1 LPAIQTRRIPQR
13 VCRLGGG
20 RTHSADS
27 FLFFTKKDGE
37 LASIFTWLANVLRF
51 GMTDYS
57 SYDKPFPLKRR
68 FLLWIVPGLIVFVGA
83 LMFTTFQAS
92 QHVVRDIYL
101 KQATQRAAG
110 VAAGVAHSHPDEWD
124 DLINDVKLSEEAIA
138 SLSEAFDNERREF
151 KLSKLKVYD
160 LHRLTIFATDPKQM
174 GLVEDNEALRAVI
187 ETGQPQVLVD
197 GAGTPDE
204 LYELYV
210 PFRVDQHLAMIIEIY
225 EPSSYLNSILGNA
238 ALPVILVPGGFLVI
252 MLAALS
258 ILVFGAQRTINART
272 QDVNRLRGRL
282 EGLVSRRAAEAMRR
296 IDAADGI
303 LSETVSCTLFY
314 TDIRKF
320 TGYSETHTPA
330 EVIGYLN
337 KAMSLQIEIVER
349 HGGDVDK
356 MIGDALFARFHD
368 EGKENRSIHAAL
380 DIQTAMRVQGL
391 KPGIGIGIFSG
402 DVIAG
407 GIGPE
412 NRRDYTVI
420 GDSVNVSARLCSM
433 ASEGEIVCD
442 TDTLALAGIG
452 GFSESESCHVKGRQE
467 ELRIHRFQP

>member
-1 LPAIQTRRIPQR
+1 MKNEQPIDR
-13 VCRLGGG
+13 
-20 RTHSADS
+20 
-27 FLFFTKKDGE
+27 
-37 LASIFTWLANVLRF
+37 
-51 GMTDYS
+51 
-57 SYDKPFPLKRR
+57 PFPLKRR
-68 FLLWIVPGLIVFVGA
+68 FLLWIVPGLVVFVGV
-83 LMFTTFQAS
+83 LIFTTYQSS

-101 KQATQRAAG
+101 EQATRRAEG
-110 VAAGVAHSHPDEWD
+110 VAEGVAHSHPGEWN
-124 DLINDVKLSEEAIA
+124 DLVNDVPLSEE
-138 SLSEAFDNERREF
+138 SLNALTQAFDNERSEF

-160 LHRLTIFATDPKQM
+160 LHRLTVFATDHKLI
-174 GLVEDNEALRAVI
+174 GKVEDNEALRAVI
-187 ETGQPQVLVD
+187 ETGQPQALVD

-210 PFRVDQHLAMIIEIY
+210 PYRVDQHLAMVIEIY
-225 EPSSYLNSILGNA
+225 EPSSYLNGILGNA
-238 ALPVILVPGGFLVI
+238 ALPVILVPGAFLVV

-258 ILVFGAQRTINART
+258 FLVFGAQRSINART
-272 QDVNRLRGRL
+272 EDVNRLRGRL

-314 TDIRKF
+314 SDIRKF

-330 EVIGYLN
+330 QVIDYLN
-337 KAMSLQIEIVER
+337 KVMSLQIEIVER

-368 EGKENRSIHAAL
+368 DNRENRAIHAAL
-380 DIQTAMRVQGL
+380 DVQTAMRVQGL
-391 KPGIGIGIFSG
+391 KPGVGIGIFSG

-442 TDTLALAGIG
+442 ADTLSASKIP
-452 GFSESESCHVKGRQE
+452 GFSEPESCAVKGRQE
-467 ELRIHRFQP
+467 ELQIQRLQPR